1 MIINS
6 IEMTNFISHEKTII
20 NFESGV
26 NIITGKNGAGKTSIL
41 DAIKFALF
49 SDSRN
54 NEKISDLI
62 KKGKKFFD
70 LNLKF
75 TINENNYEL
84 YKHFGMK
91 SAKNT
96 ERTAYLKKDSVI
108 IAETYEGVT
117 SQIVKILGV
126 SREIFKNS
134 VFVEQGEM
142 DSLISGTPKERKTIF
157 SDIIGITSLSK
168 NADKLKD
175 IINRLRNES
184 LLLSNSNDKMV
195 SLKNENKNIEEENN
209 KIKIEYKIIEEKY
222 DNYNNEIKEIEKLI
236 DERDKISNEIISNN
250 NILRT
255 YNEDISEKRRNIN
268 KISEEIN
275 KFSDIENELN
285 LIESNVYYKNR
296 NKINDY
302 FNIKNKNSLILDS
315 IKDLKNNIDNYNNY
329 KKNLENSKN
338 DHDKYLETKEIYNK
352 NKFEMKNLLED
363 YNEYNSNFSILKNTD
378 NNILK
383 IKSYINENISKYNI
397 IDIDSIKSKRNEINN
412 KITEYKNN
420 ITAIKSEVASLNRK
434 LIEYNK
440 NVETLNGK
448 NECPL
453 CGSELSEEHL
463 KSILNEYNSK
473 KNDILKEINDLS
485 NNKKM
490 YDTEIIE
497 LQKQYTI
504 LNSDDVDKIIS
515 YNNQLI
521 DLNNKKYELSK
532 KLESLKTDHD
542 NYLNLSMEN
551 ENYENLMN
559 KLSENYDNYNKYYNL
574 ISTINIDEIKNILND
589 KSNELNENN
598 EYIKNIELSL
608 NFVPDELEFKKINN
622 LSNRIDDLRKEH
634 EKLIELKNEKNNLEK
649 SMDDITKKMENIN
662 NTIHSLK
669 NDLNKYNG
677 IDEKYN
683 DLNELFENTKRDK
696 IELSTTIENNNK
708 RIKNNTSEIDNL
720 KDDVNKYNKI
730 NNAMKKLNL
739 IRESFD
745 YNGIQSM
752 IRKDSSSAITNSTRK
767 YLLSFNLDFDDL
779 SIDENFDI
787 KISQNSMEQPIDSLS
802 GGEKTA
808 LAIALRLSVAE
819 YVLDKI
825 STIIMDEPTNFLDED
840 RRNNLKDIIQ
850 YSLKGENLIPQLI
863 IITHH
868 SELTS
873 VADISYEVIKSK
885 GNSNVIS

>member
-6 IEMTNFISHEKTII
+6 IEMTNFISHEKTLI

-54 NEKISDLI
+54 NEKIADLI
-62 KKGKKFFD
+62 KKGKNFFD
-70 LNLKF
+70 LTLKF

-126 SREIFKNS
+126 SKEIFKDS

-168 NADKLKD
+168 NADKLRE
-175 IINRLRNES
+175 IINGLRSES
-184 LLLSNSNDKMV
+184 LLLSNSKDKMT
-195 SLKNENKNIEEENN
+195 SLIEENKNIDEENK
-209 KIKIEYKIIEEKY
+209 KINIDYNIIRDKY
-222 DNYNNEIKEIEKLI
+222 NNYNNKLSEIENLI
-236 DERDKISNEIISNN
+236 KERDKINTEIISND
-250 NILRT
+250 NILRN
-255 YNEDISEKRRNIN
+255 YNEEISENTKRIN
-268 KISEEIN
+268 EISEEISKYSN
-275 KFSDIENELN
+275 IEDELN
-285 LIESNVYYKNR
+285 SIESNVYYKNR
-296 NKINDY
+296 DKISNY
-302 FNIKNKNSLILDS
+302 FNIKNKNNLILDS
-315 IKDLKNNIDNYNNY
+315 IKDLERKISDYNNY
-329 KKNLENSKN
+329 KKNLENLSYNYK
-338 DHDKYLETKEIYNK
+338 KYLELREIYNRNK
-352 NKFEMKNLLED
+352 NEIKNSIED
-363 YNEYNSNFSILKNTD
+363 YNKYNSKFSILKNMD
-378 NNILK
+378 DDISK
-383 IKSYINENISKYNI
+383 ITSYINGNISKYNI
-397 IDIDSIKSKRNEINN
+397 DIDNIKSERDKINV

-420 ITAIKSEVASLNRK
+420 ITEIKSKVSSLNDK
-434 LIEYNK
+434 LKEYNT
-440 NVETLNGK
+440 NIETLNGK
-448 NECPL
+448 SKCPL
-453 CGSELSEEHL
+453 CGSELSKDHL
-463 KSILNEYNSK
+463 NNIITEYNLEK
-473 KNDILKEINDLS
+473 ENILKEINELGK
-485 NNKKM
+485 NKKM
-490 YDTEIIE
+490 YDNEIIK
-497 LQKQYTI
+497 LQEKYDI
-504 LNSDDVDKIIS
+504 LNSTDVDKIIS
-515 YNNQLI
+515 YNNQLKE
-521 DLNNKKYELSK
+521 LNNKKNDLLREIEALKIKHDKYLELY
-532 KLESLKTDHD
+532 
-542 NYLNLSMEN
+542 NQN
-551 ENYENLMN
+551 
-559 KLSENYDNYNKYYNL
+559 ENYDNKINDLSESYENYNKYNSL
-574 ISTINIDEIKNILND
+574 ISTINIDDVNRNLND
-589 KSNELNENN
+589 KTKELNENN
-598 EYIKNIELSL
+598 EFINYTESSL
-608 NFVPDELEFKKINN
+608 NFVPEESEFKKINDL
-622 LSNRIDDLRKEH
+622 LSRIDKLRE
-634 EKLIELKNEKNNLEK
+634 EYDKLNKLKNERDNLKK
-649 SMDDITKKMENIN
+649 SIDDINKKIYNIN
-662 NTIHSLK
+662 SKISELRDN
-669 NDLNKYNG
+669 LNKYNG
-677 IDEKYN
+677 IDSEY
-683 DLNELFENTKRDK
+683 ENINKSLENAKMDQIK
-696 IELSTTIENNNK
+696 LKTTIENNNK
-708 RIKNNTSEIDNL
+708 RIDNNNKMIEYL
-720 KDDVNKYNKI
+720 RDDVNKYDKI
-730 NNAMKKLNL
+730 NNAIKKLNL

-787 KISQNSMEQPIDSLS
+787 KISQNSSEQSIDSLS

-873 VADISYEVIKSK
+873 VADISYEVIKNK
-885 GNSNVIS
+885 GTSSVIS